1 MILNQSDGLNLSV
14 VLIFAENIL
23 LDQVLQKKPTSKLV
37 WTCYDLPSSWNFKH
51 LSALIGYGGSCDGFD
66 QSDGSVLRRAL
77 ALITHWY
84 KDPFMLDQDP
94 SSKGQLFTDICGL
107 NRNDDVT

>member
-23 LDQVLQKKPTSKLV
+23 LDQVLQKSQQASLSEIV
-37 WTCYDLPSSWNFKH
+37 MTCPSSWNFKH

-84 KDPFMLDQDP
+84 KDPFI
-94 SSKGQLFTDICGL
+94 K
-107 NRNDDVT
+107 